1 MESGYGAKMRRKTKP
16 PYVLSI
22 DQGTTGSTVLL
33 VDARGEIVA
42 RGYQELKQ
50 YYPNPGWVE
59 QNPVEI
65 WEKTLHA
72 IVETV
77 NSSQISR
84 REIAAIGI
92 TNQRETTVLWRRDT
106 GNPIYPAIVWQC
118 RRTADECNEL
128 KKRGLE
134 DTLRAKTGLLLDPYF
149 SATKIAWILNHVNGA
164 RESAKSGN
172 LAFGTVDA
180 WLLWNLTGGAVH
192 ATDYT
197 NASRTLLYDIEEL
210 AWHDEL
216 LDIFCIPRQILPEVG
231 PSARVIGVVRDV
243 HPELNGLPISAIAG
257 DQQAALFGQLCTVPG
272 MAKNTYGTGCFL
284 MLNTGGER
292 VESTA
297 GLLTTLACSL
307 DDQPV
312 YALEGSVFIA
322 GAAVQWLRDGIGL
335 VSSAAETEEIASS
348 VEDSAGVV
356 VVPAFTGLGAPYWN
370 PNAKGAIT
378 GLTCGT
384 TRSHIVRSTLESIA
398 FQTADLVDVMARE
411 YGMEQNRLRVDGGA
425 AANDFLMQFQADILG
440 MDVERPEQ
448 IESTGLG
455 AAFLAGLT
463 SGVWGCID
471 ELESSRR
478 VDCTFSSNM
487 SVAERCEKLAVWR
500 DAVRRVM
507 V

>member
-1 MESGYGAKMRRKTKP
+1 MRRKAKP

-22 DQGTTGSTVLL
+22 DQGTTGSTTLL
-33 VDARGEIVA
+33 VDAHGKIIA

-50 YYPNPGWVE
+50 HYPNPGWVE

-72 IVETV
+72 ILEAV
-77 NSSQISR
+77 NSSRISR
-84 REIAAIGI
+84 GDIVAIGI

-106 GNPIYPAIVWQC
+106 GKPIYPAIVWQC
-118 RRTADECNEL
+118 RRTTDDCNEL
-128 KKRGLE
+128 KKQGIE
-134 DTLRAKTGLLLDPYF
+134 DTLRSKTGLLLDPYF
-149 SATKIAWILNHVNGA
+149 SATKIAWILNHVDGA
-164 RESAKSGN
+164 REHAELGN
-172 LAFGTVDA
+172 LAFGTMDA
-180 WLLWNLTGGAVH
+180 WLLWNLTGGTVH
-192 ATDYT
+192 ATDHT
-197 NASRTLLYDIEEL
+197 NASRTLLYDIQEL

-216 LDIFCIPRQILPEVG
+216 LDIFCIPKQILPEVG
-231 PSARVIGVVRDV
+231 PSSRLFGFVKDV
-243 HPELNGLPISAIAG
+243 HPAINALPIAAIAG
-257 DQQAALFGQLCTVPG
+257 DQQAALFGQLCTKPG

-284 MLNTGGER
+284 MLNTGEEC
-292 VESTA
+292 VQSTG

-335 VSSAAETEEIASS
+335 VSSAAETEEIAKS

-370 PNAKGAIT
+370 PDAKGAIT
-378 GLTCGT
+378 GLTRGT
-384 TRSHIVRSTLESIA
+384 TCSHIVRATLESIA
-398 FQTADLVDVMARE
+398 FQTADLVDAMTRE
-411 YGMEQNRLRVDGGA
+411 LKMGQNRLRVDGGA

-440 MDVERPEQ
+440 MDVERPQQ

-463 SGVWGCID
+463 SGVWGCIE

-478 VDCTFSSNM
+478 VDCTFSANM

>member
-1 MESGYGAKMRRKTKP
+1 MGRKTKP

-22 DQGTTGSTVLL
+22 DQGTTGSTTLL
-33 VDARGEIVA
+33 IDAHGKIIA

-50 YYPNPGWVE
+50 HYPNPGWVE
-59 QNPVEI
+59 QNPVQI

-72 IVETV
+72 ILEAV
-77 NSSQISR
+77 NSSHISKGDIVAVG
-84 REIAAIGI
+84 IA
-92 TNQRETTVLWRRDT
+92 NQRETTVLWRRDT
-106 GNPIYPAIVWQC
+106 SKPIYPAIVWQC
-118 RRTADECNEL
+118 RRTADDCNEL
-128 KKRGLE
+128 KEQGIE
-134 DTLRAKTGLLLDPYF
+134 EALRSKTGLLLDPYF
-149 SATKIAWILNHVNGA
+149 SATKIAWILNHVDGA
-164 RESAKSGN
+164 REHAESGN

-180 WLLWNLTGGAVH
+180 WLLWNLTGGTVH
-192 ATDYT
+192 ATDHT
-197 NASRTLLYDIEEL
+197 NASRTLLYDIQEL

-216 LDIFCIPRQILPEVG
+216 LDIFCIPKQILPEVG
-231 PSARVIGVVRDV
+231 PSSRLFGFVKDV
-243 HPELNGLPISAIAG
+243 HPAINGLPIAAITG
-257 DQQAALFGQLCTVPG
+257 DQQAAMFGQLCTKPG

-284 MLNTGGER
+284 MLNTGEEC
-292 VESTA
+292 VQSTG

-307 DDQPV
+307 DDRPV

-335 VSSAAETEEIASS
+335 VSSAAETEEIAKS

-370 PNAKGAIT
+370 PDAKGAIT
-378 GLTCGT
+378 GLTRGT
-384 TRSHIVRSTLESIA
+384 TCSHIVRATLESIA
-398 FQTADLVDVMARE
+398 FQTADLVDAMTRE
-411 YGMEQNRLRVDGGA
+411 LKMGQNRLRVDGGA

-440 MDVERPEQ
+440 MDVERPQQ

-463 SGVWGCID
+463 SGVWGCIE

-478 VDCTFSSNM
+478 VDCTFSANM

>member
-1 MESGYGAKMRRKTKP
+1 MRRKTKP

-22 DQGTTGSTVLL
+22 DQGTTGSTALL
-33 VDARGEIVA
+33 VDARGEIIA

-50 YYPNPGWVE
+50 HYPNPGWVE
-59 QNPVEI
+59 QNPVQI
-65 WEKTLHA
+65 WKKSLHA
-72 IVETV
+72 ILEAV

-84 REIAAIGI
+84 SDIAAIGI

-106 GNPIYPAIVWQC
+106 GKPIYPAIVWQC
-118 RRTADECNEL
+118 RRTADDCNEL
-128 KKRGLE
+128 KKRGIE
-134 DTLRAKTGLLLDPYF
+134 DSLRSKTGLLLDPYF
-149 SATKIAWILNHVNGA
+149 SATKIAWILNHLDGA
-164 RESAKSGN
+164 REQAESGN

-180 WLLWNLTGGAVH
+180 WLLWNLTGGTVH
-192 ATDYT
+192 ATDHT
-197 NASRTLLYDIEEL
+197 NASRTLLYDIQEL

-216 LDIFCIPRQILPEVG
+216 LDIFRIPRQILPEVG
-231 PSARVIGVVRDV
+231 PSSRLFGVVRDV
-243 HPELNGLPISAIAG
+243 HPALNGLPIAAIAG
-257 DQQAALFGQLCTVPG
+257 DQQAALFGQLCITPG

-284 MLNTGGER
+284 MLNTGE
-292 VESTA
+292 ECIQSTG

-307 DDQPV
+307 DHQPV

-335 VSSAAETEEIASS
+335 VSSAAETEEIAKS

-370 PNAKGAIT
+370 PDAKGSIT
-378 GLTCGT
+378 GLTRGT
-384 TRSHIVRSTLESIA
+384 TSSHIVRATLESIA
-398 FQTADLVDVMARE
+398 FQTADLIEAMASE
-411 YGMEQNRLRVDGGA
+411 YGMEQNQLRVDGGA

-440 MDVERPEQ
+440 MDVERPQQ

-463 SGVWGCID
+463 SRVWSCIE

-478 VDCTFSSNM
+478 VDCTFSANM
-487 SVAERCEKLAVWR
+487 SVAERREKLGVWR
-500 DAVRRVM
+500 DAVQRVM